1 MSEIMPEALTPM
13 HGFRVLICRPDGEV
27 IEGERAAVDL
37 VGEALGQCA
46 EVVVIPA
53 ERLDDAF
60 FRLHTRIAGDV
71 MQKFTTYRLLL
82 VITGDISR
90 HMAESSA
97 LRDFV
102 RETNQGDHVWFLS
115 SLEEL
120 GERLA
125 RRPSV

>member
-1 MSEIMPEALTPM
+1 MSEIMSETLFPM
-13 HGFRVLICRPDGEV
+13 HGFRVLMCRPDGEV
-27 IEGERAAVDL
+27 IQGEPAAVDL
-37 VGEALGQCA
+37 VGEAPGQRA
-46 EVVVIPA
+46 EVVVIPT

-60 FRLHTRIAGDV
+60 FRLRTLIAGDI

-82 VITGDISR
+82 VIMGDISR
-90 HMAESSA
+90 HMAASSA

-102 RETNQGDHVWFLS
+102 HETNQGDHVWFLS

-125 RRPSV
+125 RRPGA